1 MIILLQTLSHIM
13 QRNSPVVGSTSGNY
27 NLFLINTGMEVH
39 TMQIVFSR
47 MSSTEDKA
55 FVEKASNSLSQQC
68 LNFR

>member
-1 MIILLQTLSHIM
+1 M
-13 QRNSPVVGSTSGNY
+13 QHNSPVVGSTPGNY

-39 TMQIVFSR
+39 TMQIAFSR
-47 MSSTEDKA
+47 MSSTEDKT

>member
-1 MIILLQTLSHIM
+1 M
-13 QRNSPVVGSTSGNY
+13 QHNSPVVGSTPGNY

-39 TMQIVFSR
+39 TMQIAFSR
-47 MSSTEDKA
+47 MSSTEDYKA